1 MKIKEF
7 SPLDFSKLEAQW
19 KELQKGTEMTCFQ
32 TYEWYKIINTHF
44 IAEKK
49 KSLFRFGTYV
59 LVSDDNDKPLL
70 IAPIQVIKRGFYFKG
85 VGLRKGFYFIGRQ
98 GFSDYLN
105 FIYKEIKQEYLSAI
119 FEYLKSNYSL
129 NFFCFENVSENTDAY
144 RILNDAFNCSRFDSL
159 CMTLPLADDFETY
172 RKSLSKST
180 RQNIRTAFNRSAKDN
195 IELSYEIRTS
205 IDGET
210 ADTLMAIREQRL
222 GKKVS
227 DTNSNL
233 SKKAKLYNSGRNF
246 IVNFA
251 SEPVDVMKEVKNCW
265 CFIARCNGEIGA
277 FFYSLYKPENKTVYL
292 LLAGV
297 EKKYEWY
304 SPGVTQLYK
313 YMEDEINSGKKS
325 VDVIDLT
332 RGNEKYKYQLKSK
345 ELVTSQFDFS
355 I

>member
-1 MKIKEF
+1 MIISEF
-7 SPLDFSKLEAQW
+7 SVNEFEKIESAWKKLESG
-19 KELQKGTEMTCFQ
+19 KDMTGFQ
-32 TYEWYKIINTHF
+32 TYDWYSILNKHF
-44 IAEKK
+44 ITEKK
-49 KSLFRFGTYV
+49 KAAFRKGSYI
-59 LVSDDNDKPLL
+59 LLSDDDNNPLV
-70 IAPIQVIKRGFYFKG
+70 IAPVQIVKTGFYISG
-85 VGLRKGFYFIGRQ
+85 IGLRKGFYFIGRQ

-105 FIYKEIKQEYLSAI
+105 FIYKEIKQEYLSEI
-119 FEYLKSNYSL
+119 FEYLKSNYKL
-129 NFFCFENVSENTDAY
+129 NYFCFENVSENTEAY
-144 RILNDAFNCSRFDSL
+144 KLLNDCFNCSRIDSL

-195 IELSYEIRTS
+195 IELSYEIRNS
-205 IDGET
+205 IDEKT

-227 DTNSNL
+227 ETNANL

-251 SEPVDVMKEVKNCW
+251 SKPVDVMKEVENCW

-313 YMEDEINSGKKS
+313 YMEDEIASGKKN
-325 VDVIDLT
+325 VEVIDMT